1 MWCVIVSPNWATI
14 HRVGFGERNLQPAL
28 AYTLHHRSA
37 MHISELDYELPP
49 ELIAQRPVE
58 PRDASRLLV
67 CDRATQTHQHRHFYD
82 LPEFLRPG
90 DLLVA
95 NDTRAINARLR
106 GRKPTGGKVEV
117 LLLRKL
123 DEVTWEA
130 LVGGRNAHHIIFE
143 NEGKQIS
150 AEVIARSN
158 ESAFVVRFSEPIE
171 LHLDVLGET
180 PLPPY
185 IHEQIRDPARYQT
198 VYARVAGSAAAPTA
212 GLHFTPQLLE
222 RIQAMGVRI
231 AFVTLH
237 VGLDT
242 FKPIEEET
250 VEAHKIHAEWC
261 ALPPATAEAINET
274 RAQGG
279 RIIAVGTTSA
289 RVLES
294 SALASPQASGSPPVQ
309 PFSGFTSHYITPGY
323 EWKVVDALITNF
335 HLPRSTLLAMIG
347 AFMGMDFVRRTYA
360 LAIREH
366 YRFYS
371 FGDAMLI
378 L

>member
-1 MWCVIVSPNWATI
+1 
-14 HRVGFGERNLQPAL
+14 
-28 AYTLHHRSA
+28 

-49 ELIAQRPVE
+49 ELIAQHPAE

-67 CDRATQTHQHRHFYD
+67 CDRATRTHQHRHFYD

-95 NDTRAINARLR
+95 NDTSVINARLH
-106 GRKPTGGKVEV
+106 GRKPTGGSAEV

-123 DEVTWEA
+123 DDVTWEA
-130 LVGGRNAHHIIFE
+130 LVGGRNVQQIVFAAT
-143 NEGKQIS
+143 GKAGQPIG
-150 AEVIARSN
+150 AEVVARPG
-158 ESAFVVRFSEPIE
+158 ESVFVVRFSEPIE
-171 LHLDVLGET
+171 PHLDILGET

-185 IHEQIRDPARYQT
+185 IHEKLSDPSRYQT

-250 VEAHKIHAEWC
+250 VEAHKIHTEWC
-261 ALPPATAEAINET
+261 ELPPDTAQAISEA
-274 RAQGG
+274 RAKGG

-289 RVLES
+289 RVLETWGVGS
-294 SALASPQASGSPPVQ
+294 REPAASEGFPIPDSPSAYR
-309 PFSGFTSHYITPGY
+309 GFTSLYITPGY
-323 EWKVVDALITNF
+323 RWKVVDALITNF

-347 AFMGMDFVRRTYA
+347 AFMGMDFMRRTYA
-360 LAIREH
+360 LAIRER

>member
-1 MWCVIVSPNWATI
+1 
-14 HRVGFGERNLQPAL
+14 
-28 AYTLHHRSA
+28 

-49 ELIAQRPVE
+49 ELIAQHPVE
-58 PRDASRLLV
+58 PRDTSRLLV

-82 LPEFLRPG
+82 LPEFLHPG

-95 NDTRAINARLR
+95 NDTSVINARLH
-106 GRKPTGGKVEV
+106 GHKPTGGKVEV
-117 LLLRKL
+117 LLLRKR

-130 LVGGRNAHHIIFE
+130 LVGGRNVRQIAFSATG
-143 NEGKQIS
+143 NDGKQIS
-150 AEVIARSN
+150 AEVVERSG
-158 ESAFVVRFSEPIE
+158 EAVFIVRFSEPIE
-171 LHLDVLGET
+171 PYLDVLGET

-185 IHEQIRDPARYQT
+185 IHERLTDPSRYQT

-212 GLHFTPQLLE
+212 GLHFTPQLIE
-222 RIQAMGVRI
+222 RIQGMGVRI

-242 FKPIEEET
+242 FKPIEEER
-250 VEAHKIHAEWC
+250 VESHKIHTEWC
-261 ALPPATAEAINET
+261 ELPPATAEAINEA
-274 RAQGG
+274 RATGG

-289 RVLES
+289 RVLETWGAES
-294 SALASPQASGSPPVQ
+294 RELAVSERLPTPHFPPAYR
-309 PFSGFTSHYITPGY
+309 GFTSLYITPGY
-323 EWKVVDALITNF
+323 RWKVVDALITNF

-347 AFMGMDFVRRTYA
+347 AFMGMDFMRRTYA
-360 LAIREH
+360 LAIRER

>member
-1 MWCVIVSPNWATI
+1 
-14 HRVGFGERNLQPAL
+14 
-28 AYTLHHRSA
+28 

-49 ELIAQRPVE
+49 ELIAQHPVE

-82 LPEFLRPG
+82 LPEFLRSG

-95 NDTRAINARLR
+95 NDTSVINARVH

-130 LVGGRNAHHIIFE
+130 LVGGRNVRQIAFPGTGD
-143 NEGKQIS
+143 GKQIS
-150 AEVIARSN
+150 AEVVERPGETVFI
-158 ESAFVVRFSEPIE
+158 VRFSEPIE
-171 LHLDVLGET
+171 PYLDVLGET

-198 VYARVAGSAAAPTA
+198 IYARVAGSAAAPTA

-250 VEAHKIHAEWC
+250 VEAHKIHTEWC
-261 ALPPATAEAINET
+261 ALPLATAEAINE
-274 RAQGG
+274 AHAKG
-279 RIIAVGTTSA
+279 RRVIAVGTTSA

-294 SALASPQASGSPPVQ
+294 GASAPSQASGHPLVQ
-309 PFSGFTSHYITPGY
+309 PFSGFTSLYITPGY

-335 HLPRSTLLAMIG
+335 HLPRSTLLAMIS
-347 AFMGMDFVRRTYA
+347 AFMGMDFMRRTYT
-360 LAIREH
+360 LAIRER

>member
-1 MWCVIVSPNWATI
+1 
-14 HRVGFGERNLQPAL
+14 
-28 AYTLHHRSA
+28 

-49 ELIAQRPVE
+49 ELIAQHPVE

-67 CDRATQTHQHRHFYD
+67 CDRTTQTHQHRHFYD
-82 LPEFLRPG
+82 LPEFLRSG

-95 NDTRAINARLR
+95 NDTSVINARLR

-117 LLLRKL
+117 LLLRKI
-123 DEVTWEA
+123 DAVTWEA
-130 LVGGRNAHHIIFE
+130 LVGGRNVRQIAFPE
-143 NEGKQIS
+143 SGNAGKPIS
-150 AEVIARSN
+150 AEVVARSG
-158 ESAFVVRFSEPIE
+158 EAAFVVRFSEPIE
-171 LHLDVLGET
+171 PHLDALGET

-185 IHEQIRDPARYQT
+185 IHEQLRDPARYQT

-222 RIQAMGVRI
+222 RIQAMGARI

-261 ALPPATAEAINET
+261 VLPPATAEAINEA

-279 RIIAVGTTSA
+279 RIVAVGTTSA

-294 SALASPQASGSPPVQ
+294 SALASTQASSRPLVQ
-309 PFSGFTSHYITPGY
+309 PFSGFTSRYITPGY

-347 AFMGMDFVRRTYA
+347 AFMGMDFMRRTYA
-360 LAIREH
+360 LAIRER

>member
-1 MWCVIVSPNWATI
+1 
-14 HRVGFGERNLQPAL
+14 
-28 AYTLHHRSA
+28 

-49 ELIAQRPVE
+49 ELIAQQPVE

-95 NDTRAINARLR
+95 NDTSVINARLH
-106 GRKPTGGKVEV
+106 GRKPTGGQVEV

-123 DEVTWEA
+123 DDVTWEA
-130 LVGGRNAHHIIFE
+130 LVGGRNVR
-143 NEGKQIS
+143 QITFPAGEDGRQLS
-150 AEVIARSN
+150 AEVVARSG
-158 ESAFVVRFSEPIE
+158 EAAFVVRFSEPIE
-171 LHLDVLGET
+171 PHLDALGET

-185 IHEQIRDPARYQT
+185 IREQLRDPARYQT

-222 RIQAMGVRI
+222 RIQAMGVQI

-237 VGLDT
+237 IGLDT

-250 VEAHKIHAEWC
+250 VEAHKIHTEWC
-261 ALPPATAEAINET
+261 TLPPATAEAINET
-274 RAQGG
+274 RARGR

-294 SALASPQASGSPPVQ
+294 SGRTLVQASDLPRVQ
-309 PFSGFTSHYITPGY
+309 PFSGFTSLYITPGY

-347 AFMGMDFVRRTYA
+347 AFMGMDFMRCTYA
-360 LAIREH
+360 LAIRER